1 MSAPTVTPAEIA
13 GRIGLSERMVLRYLV
28 KLGLRP
34 CAVQGRSNHYAADT
48 VDRVQAA
55 VLQARQDRADAV
67 RAAIAQRKA
76 ASATP
81 RVITVADA
89 RRRARRGEA
98 V

>member
-67 RAAIAQRKA
+67 RQAIARRH
-76 ASATP
+76 SERTST
-81 RVITVADA
+81 VISVREAK
-89 RRRARRGEA
+89 RRAQRGGPR
-98 V
+98 

>member
-67 RAAIAQRKA
+67 RQAIARRHSERT
-76 ASATP
+76 SA
-81 RVITVADA
+81 VITVREAK
-89 RRRARRGEA
+89 RRAQRGGPR
-98 V
+98 

>member
-28 KLGLRP
+28 RLGLRP

-67 RAAIAQRKA
+67 RQAIARRH
-76 ASATP
+76 SERTST
-81 RVITVADA
+81 VISVREAK
-89 RRRARRGEA
+89 RRAQRGGPR
-98 V
+98 

>member
-1 MSAPTVTPAEIA
+1 MSAPTMTPAEIA

-55 VLQARQDRADAV
+55 VLQARQDRANAV
-67 RAAIAQRKA
+67 RQAIARRHA
-76 ASATP
+76 DRTST
-81 RVITVADA
+81 VITVRDA
-89 RRRARRGEA
+89 KRRAQRGE
-98 V
+98 VM

>member
-28 KLGLRP
+28 RLGLRP

-67 RAAIAQRKA
+67 RQAIARRH
-76 ASATP
+76 SERTST
-81 RVITVADA
+81 VISVREAK
-89 RRRARRGEA
+89 RRAKRGGPR
-98 V
+98 

>member
-55 VLQARQDRADAV
+55 VLQARQDRANAV
-67 RAAIAQRKA
+67 RQAIARRH
-76 ASATP
+76 SERTST
-81 RVITVADA
+81 VITVREAK
-89 RRRARRGEA
+89 RRAQRGE
-98 V
+98 VL

>member
-55 VLQARQDRADAV
+55 VLQARQDRANAV
-67 RAAIAQRKA
+67 RQAIARLHSERT
-76 ASATP
+76 SA
-81 RVITVADA
+81 VITVREAK
-89 RRRARRGEA
+89 RRAQRGE
-98 V
+98 VL

>member
-34 CAVQGRSNHYAADT
+34 CAVQGRFNHYAADT

-55 VLQARQDRADAV
+55 VLQARQDRANAV
-67 RAAIAQRKA
+67 RQAIARRHSERT
-76 ASATP
+76 SA
-81 RVITVADA
+81 VITVREAK
-89 RRRARRGEA
+89 RRAQKGE
-98 V
+98 VL

>member
-28 KLGLRP
+28 RLGLRP

-55 VLQARQDRADAV
+55 VLQARQDRANAV
-67 RAAIAQRKA
+67 RQAIARRHA
-76 ASATP
+76 DRTST
-81 RVITVADA
+81 VITVREAK
-89 RRRARRGEA
+89 RRAQRGEGL
-98 V
+98 

>member
-1 MSAPTVTPAEIA
+1 MSAPTVTPSEIA

-67 RAAIAQRKA
+67 RQAIARRH
-76 ASATP
+76 SERTST
-81 RVITVADA
+81 VITVREAK
-89 RRRARRGEA
+89 RRAQRGGPR
-98 V
+98 